1 MKKSKLIVLSL
12 APIFSAL
19 LAGCG
24 SEESKSRDVYASKEE
39 CVQDWNQSDLCEQMD
54 ASDDRDYSGGTTR
67 GYFWG
72 PPYYG
77 GSRSVSY
84 RGNTIT
90 PTRTSSTLHPFSVTS
105 RSSSASRTSSSSPVN
120 YGGFGGRSSSSSSSS

>member
-24 SEESKSRDVYASKEE
+24 SEEPKNRDVYASKEE
-39 CVQDWNQSDLCEQMD
+39 CVKDWNDGDLCDQMD
-54 ASDDRDYSGGTTR
+54 GSDDRDYNGGTAR
-67 GYFWG
+67 GYYWG

-77 GSRSVSY
+77 STRSVSY

-90 PTRTSSTLHPFSVTS
+90 PTKTSSTLRPFSVTS

-120 YGGFGGRSSSSSSSS
+120 YGGFGGRSTSSGT